1 MAAME
6 HIPSTILF
14 VLDLSGASGSK
25 SDVASQACLCVCV
38 CVCVCVCLFHVLA
51 YTHNA

>member
-38 CVCVCVCLFHVLA
+38 CVCVCLFHVLA